1 VLDDT
6 VLDHLRQ
13 VAALP
18 DLTGTRYRLIDRLGQ
33 GGMGS
38 VWRVHD
44 AELDREVALK
54 VLDLPDE
61 AGRLATRLRREA
73 RLLARLEHP
82 SIVPVHDVGTL
93 ADGRVFY
100 VMKRVRGRRL
110 DEWAREPHPLPV
122 RLRLFQR
129 ICEAAAF
136 AHAAGIIH
144 RDLKPQNVMVG
155 EYGEALVMD
164 WGLARALREPGGDP
178 ADEDPTGE
186 APPVTAPPRG
196 APAGSEPA
204 GDRRAPALT
213 AHGTILGTPGYM
225 PPEQERGEVG
235 RLDARADVHALGGI
249 LYYLLAARAPGGPP
263 AEIPGIP
270 RPLRAVWRRAMAPG
284 PSDRYPDADRLA
296 AEIERHLDGMPIEA
310 YRENPLEKALRF
322 LGRHRLLATLIVAY
336 LVMRLAVLFFTGR

>member
-1 VLDDT
+1 MLDDA
-6 VLDHLRQ
+6 VLDHLRR
-13 VAALP
+13 VAAFP

-44 AELDREVALK
+44 AGLDREVALK

-61 AGRLATRLRREA
+61 AGRLAARLRREV

-110 DEWAREPHPLPV
+110 DAWARDPHPLPV

-155 EYGEALVMD
+155 EYGEALVVD
-164 WGLARALREPGGDP
+164 WGLARALREPDEGLAGDAAP
-178 ADEDPTGE
+178 GTTADGTLTGE
-186 APPVTAPPRG
+186 TG
-196 APAGSEPA
+196 AGGRPAGGPA
-204 GDRRAPALT
+204 AALT

-225 PPEQERGEVG
+225 PPEQARGEVG
-235 RLDARADVHALGGI
+235 RIDARADVHALGGI
-249 LYYLLAARAPGGPP
+249 LYYLLAGRAPEGPP
-263 AEIPGIP
+263 PDLPRVA
-270 RPLRAVWRRAMAPG
+270 RPLRAICRRAMAPE
-284 PSDRYPDADRLA
+284 PADRYPDAARLA
-296 AEIERHLDGMPIEA
+296 AEIERHLDGLPIEA
-310 YRENPLEKALRF
+310 YRENPLEKSVRF
-322 LGRHRLLATLIVAY
+322 LGRHRLLATLVVAY